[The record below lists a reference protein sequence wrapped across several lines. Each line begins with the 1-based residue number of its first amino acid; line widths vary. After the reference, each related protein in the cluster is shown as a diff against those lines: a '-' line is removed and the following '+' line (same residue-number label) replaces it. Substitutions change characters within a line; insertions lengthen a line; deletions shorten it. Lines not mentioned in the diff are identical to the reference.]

1 MYLNKHQTIS
11 YSSSDSDFGT
21 NVGVIISDAADIDDL
36 ANGRS
41 TSVAANP
48 SKLPKLKRPLLIGIN
63 GEIGCGKSTACA
75 YLNESYGF
83 TEYMFAKP
91 LKDIAVI
98 LGFEQHQVFG
108 TQEQK
113 LETNKF
119 WGISG
124 RKFLQVFG
132 SEVCRD
138 FVPKALP
145 DMDFNHKT
153 MWVRLFEKYYS
164 DNKDKPVVV
173 SDVRFEDESNTI
185 RSLGGYVIR
194 VERDVVGKLV
204 GREESISTNMSPMS
218 TAPTKLAD
226 PEKKSS
232 VVNMGSGP
240 FTVDIVADTKS
251 HTTHKSE
258 LQADKIKPHVII
270 KNNGSLLSFYLKL
283 KQFIEL
289 VESGSLDHSL
299 EQPRII

>member
-1 MYLNKHQTIS
+1 
-11 YSSSDSDFGT
+11 
-21 NVGVIISDAADIDDL
+21 
-36 ANGRS
+36 
-41 TSVAANP
+41 
-48 SKLPKLKRPLLIGIN
+48 
-63 GEIGCGKSTACA
+63 
-75 YLNESYGF
+75 
-83 TEYMFAKP
+83 MFAKP

-164 DNKDKPVVV
+164 DNKDKPIVV
-173 SDVRFEDESNTI
+173 SDVRFEDESDTI

-194 VERDVVGKLV
+194 VERDVVGNRGQIVQSL
-204 GREESISTNMSPMS
+204 T
-218 TAPTKLAD
+218 TKLAD
-226 PEKKSS
+226 QEKKSY

-240 FTVDIVADTKS
+240 FTIEVSDKSARAADDQSSSKS
-251 HTTHKSE
+251 LQHTVHKSE
-258 LQADKIKPHVII
+258 LQASKIRPHVII
-270 KNNGSLLSFYLKL
+270 KNNGSLLSFYMKL

-289 VESGSLDHSL
+289 VECGSLDHSS
-299 EQPRII
+299 EKPHII